1 MTVATPDRSVRT
13 TPHSAAAEVFDRV
26 REIGPLLAAN
36 AAAADTNRRVEDESI
51 EALQESG
58 VFSLLVP
65 ERFGGKAGGAAD
77 LLETARLIGRYDPA
91 ASWVTVISNGSAMLS
106 QRFADSA
113 IERVFSDGRPP
124 LMSSIIVSQAGQ
136 AVREGRGYRISGKWP
151 FASNILHA
159 EWAVLVIPLAES
171 DHGDAVP
178 GYALVHRNQWE
189 VLDTWHT
196 IGMRGTGSNTV
207 VVSDAWIPEDQTVF
221 AEQLLGPAKESQGQA
236 STIQRLAPVST
247 MSTAIVA
254 PSLGAADAL
263 LDLVSEQSHKRGIT
277 YSNYY
282 PQASSGSFV
291 RGIGEVRAKI
301 DSAGLLLN
309 RSATVLDGASHNTDP
324 LSTGTRSQ
332 CRNDVA
338 HAAHSLADAAND
350 LAWLYGTAL
359 FSATNPVGR
368 LWRDINTG
376 TRHALVASPLGYEI
390 GGAGQLNI
398 EPPAPIV

>member
-1 MTVATPDRSVRT
+1 MSVATTDRSVRP
-13 TPHSAAAEVFDRV
+13 TPPSAATEVIDRV
-26 REIGPLLAAN
+26 REIGPLLEAN

-51 EALQESG
+51 EALQDSG
-58 VFSLLVP
+58 AFSLLVP
-65 ERFGGKAGGAAD
+65 ARFGGKACGAAD

-106 QRFADSA
+106 QRFPDSA
-113 IERVFSDGRPP
+113 VERVFSNGRPP
-124 LMSSIIVSQAGQ
+124 LMSSIIVSQGGQ
-136 AVREGRGYRISGKWP
+136 AVREGRGYRISGRWP

-159 EWAVLVIPLAES
+159 EWAVLVVPLAEN

-178 GYALVHRNQWE
+178 GYVLVHKNQWE

-196 IGMRGTGSNTV
+196 IGMRGTGSNTIV
-207 VVSDAWIPEDQTVF
+207 VNDAWIPEDQTVH
-221 AEQLLGPAKESQGQA
+221 AEQLLGPAMETKAEA
-236 STIQRLAPVST
+236 SPIQRLAPVST

-263 LDLVSEQSHKRGIT
+263 LALVSEQSHKRGIT

-291 RGIGEVRAKI
+291 QGIGVVRAKI
-301 DSAGLLLN
+301 DGAGLLLN
-309 RSATVLDGASHNTDP
+309 RSATVLDDASQNSDP
-324 LSTGTRSQ
+324 LPPGTRAQ

-390 GGAGQLNI
+390 GGAGQLKV